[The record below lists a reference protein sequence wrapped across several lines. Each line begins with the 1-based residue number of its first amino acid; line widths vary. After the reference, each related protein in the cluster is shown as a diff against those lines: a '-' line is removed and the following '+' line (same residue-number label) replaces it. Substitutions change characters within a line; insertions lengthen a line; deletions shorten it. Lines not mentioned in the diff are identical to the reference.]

1 MRVYRNAVMDNA
13 RWTGFEPR
21 PDDIFVCT
29 PSKCGTTWMQTIVA
43 SLLWPDGN
51 FPGHIV
57 NGICAVDRSEVH
69 AGRSHA
75 RDAEG
80 ANAPPRDEE
89 PFAGRRDSVVPAGE
103 VHHRRPRWPRRIH
116 VVVQPRAA
124 HEDDRHAERAGRD
137 RRVAADEE
145 VRRRLPRVLQD
156 LARREQLLRRGRQL
170 SGPCATNRTCCSCT
184 TTT

>member
-43 SLLWPDGN
+43 NLLWPDGN
-51 FPGHIV
+51 IPGPDRQRHL
-57 NGICAVDRSEVH
+57 AVDRSEVH
-69 AGRSHA
+69 AGRSDA
-75 RDAEG
+75 RDAES
-80 ANAPPRDEE
+80 ADVPPRDEE
-89 PFAGRRDSVVPAGE
+89 PFAGRCDSVVPAGE
-103 VHHRRPRWPRRIH
+103 VHHRRARRPRRVH

-137 RRVAADEE
+137 RKVC
-145 VRRRLPRVLQD
+145 RR
-156 LARREQLLRRGRQL
+156 
-170 SGPCATNRTCCSCT
+170 
-184 TTT
+184 